1 MVGLAANWGKLA
13 RGSEV
18 PRSELKV
25 ERESISKKLR
35 FEVFKRDGFTCQY
48 CGGKAP
54 DVLLHVDHVK
64 PVVNGGQCDI
74 LNLVT
79 SCAACNLGKG
89 PRELSDSSV
98 LAKQQAQ
105 LDELNERRAQLEL
118 MLQWREELKN
128 ITGLKAVEIVKA
140 FQAAAPGWR
149 PVRGEVESW
158 LRRFPFDVILDAI
171 EISRDKLYLD
181 SDGKVDKDSVNAFY
195 HYIPRVAA
203 CRKMERQEPGVE
215 GLLRLRGY
223 LRTFMR
229 FREWECLALLR
240 RAREAGLTVEDMKRI
255 SSSHRSWGDFAE
267 QIDAAI
273 AVATRPMASE

>member
-1 MVGLAANWGKLA
+1 M
-13 RGSEV
+13 
-18 PRSELKV
+18 
-25 ERESISKKLR
+25 EREPISKKLR

-105 LDELNERRAQLEL
+105 LEELNERRAQLEL

-128 ITGLKAVEIVKA
+128 ITGMKAEEILKA
-140 FQAAAPGWR
+140 FDAAAPGWQ
-149 PVRGEVESW
+149 PPRGGVESW
-158 LRRFPFDVILDAI
+158 LRHFPFDVILDAI
-171 EISRDKLYLD
+171 EISMDKLRAG
-181 SDGKVDKDSVNAFY
+181 SDGKVLEDSVNAFCR
-195 HYIPRVAA
+195 YIPRVAT
-203 CRKMERQEPGVE
+203 CLKLERQEPGLGE
-215 GLLRLRGY
+215 LLRFRGY
-223 LRTFMR
+223 LRAFMR
-229 FREWECLALLR
+229 FKDWECLALLR
-240 RAREAGLTVEDMKRI
+240 RAREAGILVEDMKRI
-255 SSSHRSWGDFAE
+255 SSSHHNWWDFAE

-273 AVATRPMASE
+273 AAATRPMASE